1 MNNVYM
7 GALSYADDITIIC
20 PSIRGLN
27 KMLKICNEFAQ
38 SNKIIFNSKKTICIK
53 FGDKHITPEKAFLN
67 SECLSWTDNI
77 RHLGNFI
84 DCSNR
89 DMVDCG
95 IKKGMFIGYVN
106 KLRSNY
112 DTLQPHILINLFK
125 SYCCSFYGSM
135 LWKYNS
141 EGFDKICKSW
151 NIAIRTLLRLPFN
164 THTRYLGPLIG
175 QQHIRTQLYV
185 RDFIFLWNAYR
196 SCNIIVKTC
205 MNNAVYNS
213 NTCIGYKLSFFRNTF
228 CLDMKCKLTRAI
240 TLIRNVHLN
249 VNEQAIVDT
258 LIALIDVRAGHLVID
273 HFSNDDIVNMIN
285 ELSIA

>member
-1 MNNVYM
+1 MWY
-7 GALSYADDITIIC
+7 
-20 PSIRGLN
+20 
-27 KMLKICNEFAQ
+27 
-38 SNKIIFNSKKTICIK
+38 
-53 FGDKHITPEKAFLN
+53 
-67 SECLSWTDNI
+67 
-77 RHLGNFI
+77 
-84 DCSNR
+84 
-89 DMVDCG
+89 
-95 IKKGMFIGYVN
+95 KKGMFIGYVN

-151 NIAIRTLLRLPFN
+151 NIAIRILLRLPFN

-185 RDFIFLWNAYR
+185 RDCNFLWNAYR

-213 NTCIGYKLSFFRNTF
+213 NTCIG
-228 CLDMKCKLTRAI
+228 
-240 TLIRNVHLN
+240 
-249 VNEQAIVDT
+249 
-258 LIALIDVRAGHLVID
+258 
-273 HFSNDDIVNMIN
+273 
-285 ELSIA
+285 

>member
-1 MNNVYM
+1 MWY
-7 GALSYADDITIIC
+7 
-20 PSIRGLN
+20 
-27 KMLKICNEFAQ
+27 
-38 SNKIIFNSKKTICIK
+38 KK
-53 FGDKHITPEKAFLN
+53 
-67 SECLSWTDNI
+67 
-77 RHLGNFI
+77 R
-84 DCSNR
+84 R
-89 DMVDCG
+89 
-95 IKKGMFIGYVN
+95 FIGYVN

-112 DTLQPHILINLFK
+112 DTLQPHMLINLFR

-135 LWKYNS
+135 LWKQNS

-185 RDFIFLWNAYR
+185 RDFKCVWNAYR
-196 SCNIIVKTC
+196 SCNIIVKAS

-213 NTCIGYKLSFFRNTF
+213 NTCIGYKLSIVRNTF
-228 CLDMKCKLTRAI
+228 CLDMKCELTRAI

-258 LIALIDVRAGHLVID
+258 LIALM
-273 HFSNDDIVNMIN
+273 MI
-285 ELSIA
+285 L